1 MAIEAAA
8 EAPASLR
15 EVLESNIGMLEEGP
29 ADTPAPAAEQPEVAA
44 APSAERPRDE
54 KGRFA
59 PGSPEDK
66 AEKAAAAPAVVT
78 PPAPQRPEVPKSWKA
93 DYRPHWEKIDP
104 QLAAYIAQREQ
115 EASEGIGKHRGE
127 AERLR
132 PLQAAVEPFLPDLQR
147 HGIEPAQFITNLGNA
162 HKTLALGTPD
172 QKLAMFAQLAQQY
185 QVPLQGMFVRGQDG
199 QVYLNEQLLRQAP
212 QPAPQVQQPED
223 IRKTVQEV
231 ILEQQTA
238 REIAEFEAQADKY
251 PHYQEVKEDMALLLQ
266 QGRATDLPNA
276 YEKAIRLNDSIWE
289 AEQQRKLAASQTDQ
303 RKAQDLA
310 AKQAKAKALS
320 PRSVTPSATSA
331 TGNSGS
337 NKSIRGALEANAHLL
352 DGAEARI

>member
-1 MAIEAAA
+1 MASEAA

-15 EVLESNIGMLEEGP
+15 EVLESNIGMLEEGAP
-29 ADTPAPAAEQPEVAA
+29 DTQAPAAAEPIE
-44 APSAERPRDE
+44 APAPVEGRPRDE

-59 PGSPEDK
+59 PGSAEDK
-66 AEKAAAAPAVVT
+66 AEKAAQAAVPEA
-78 PPAPQRPEVPKSWKA
+78 PAPQRPEVPKSWKA
-93 DYRPHWEKIDP
+93 DYRPHWDKIDP

-132 PLQAAVEPFLPDLQR
+132 PLAAAVEPFLPDLQR
-147 HGIEPAQFITNLGNA
+147 HGIEPAAFITNLGNA
-162 HKTLALGTPD
+162 HRTLAMGSPQD
-172 QKLAMFAQLAQQY
+172 KLAMFAQLAQQY

-212 QPAPQVQQPED
+212 QPAPQVQPQD
-223 IRKTVQEV
+223 IGKIVQEKM
-231 ILEQQTA
+231 LEQETA
-238 REIAEFEAQADKY
+238 REIAAFEAQTEKY

-276 YEKAIRLNDSIWE
+276 YEKAIRLNDTIWE
-289 AEQQRKLAASQTDQ
+289 AEQKRKLEASQTDQ